1 MSQNGGTA
9 SLEEYKSLSSEYFL
23 HYLRFI
29 VFPKA
34 TDEEL
39 FNLLMAAVNTPLRTL
54 IDELKPL
61 LINPVIVTM
70 TLFLKS
76 FFNKN
81 TYQTGG
87 RGTVV
92 IRPPKIQMLPVPEEM
107 FLSTKKGS
115 EKIALKVKQLPVQ
128 SASLVEQ
135 IMRIYISVN
144 DPSDSLNILR
154 HMLFYQHADGLRA
167 FIKDYEK
174 GTTES
179 RMTTLKDLRSVI
191 EWGAETI

>member
-9 SLEEYKSLSSEYFL
+9 SLEDYKSLSSEYFL
-23 HYLRFI
+23 HYLRFN
-29 VFPKA
+29 VFPDVN
-34 TDEEL
+34 DEEL
-39 FNLLMAAVNTPLRTL
+39 TNLLMAAVNTPLRTL

-61 LINPVIVTM
+61 LINPDIVTM
-70 TLFLKS
+70 TS
-76 FFNKN
+76 FFIKKTN
-81 TYQTGG
+81 QTGG

-92 IRPPKIQMLPVPEEM
+92 SRPPEIQMLPAPN
-107 FLSTKKGS
+107 KGS
-115 EKIALKVKQLPVQ
+115 VKTAPNVKQLPVQ
-128 SASLVEQ
+128 FASPVEK
-135 IMRIYISVN
+135 IMRIYISVG

-167 FIKDYEK
+167 FINDYEN

-179 RMTTLKDLRSVI
+179 RMTTLKDLRGVI